1 MVCRVGKKHNPN
13 VQIASLP
20 VERHVTFP
28 IGKRSDQPEA
38 KH

>member
-1 MVCRVGKKHNPN
+1 MASRVGKKHNPN
-13 VQIASLP
+13 VQIASLS

-38 KH
+38 NH